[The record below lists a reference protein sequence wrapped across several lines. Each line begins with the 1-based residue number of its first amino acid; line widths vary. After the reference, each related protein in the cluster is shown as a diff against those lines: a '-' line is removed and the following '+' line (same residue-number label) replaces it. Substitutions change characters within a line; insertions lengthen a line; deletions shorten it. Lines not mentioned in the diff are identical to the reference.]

1 MDILAFSPFIFTSE
15 SVPYPTCDIKSPQ
28 TSGFTKRPPSD
39 YSMGNPCHATLPMR
53 SAFPVQFSFHNWRN

>member
-28 TSGFTKRPPSD
+28 TSGLQKGLQVTIIWVTRAMPLSP
-39 YSMGNPCHATLPMR
+39 
-53 SAFPVQFSFHNWRN
+53 